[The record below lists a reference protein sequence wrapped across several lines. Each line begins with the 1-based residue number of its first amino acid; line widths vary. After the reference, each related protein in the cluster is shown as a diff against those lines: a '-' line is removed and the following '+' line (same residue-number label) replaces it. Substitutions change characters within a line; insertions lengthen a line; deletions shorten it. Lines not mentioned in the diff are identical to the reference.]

1 MNNEFKIDEIN
12 RSIKK
17 CKKCSLYKTT
27 KNYVLG
33 SGSVESK
40 IVFIGEAPGYYEDI
54 KGIPFVGKAGK
65 ILDKLL
71 ASINM
76 PRENI
81 YITNILK
88 CRPPNNR
95 NPLKNEIQLCT
106 KYLNEE
112 INIIKPKIILPL
124 GNFAS
129 SYVFD
134 MYDLKFEK
142 ISLIHGNFFKGNSDF
157 GKVYIAPQYHP
168 AVGVY
173 NQNKINTL
181 IKDFEIIK
189 NILNQKIN

>member
-54 KGIPFVGKAGK
+54 KGLPFVGKAGK

-142 ISLIHGNFFKGNSDF
+142 ISLIHGKFFKGYSDF

>member
-142 ISLIHGNFFKGNSDF
+142 ISLIHGKFFKGNSDF